1 MRLKKPKGI
10 LTLLMLVLLLSVS
23 GLVDAVSA
31 GYGVVLQEG
40 GGDGPLGSELFDDVP
55 VGHWADEEVGWAVSS
70 GVMGGVADGRFDL
83 DGVVPRWQI
92 VTSLFRASL
101 LVGGSVGE
109 EEMVGSDSF
118 VDVPVG
124 HEADREIGW
133 AVGSGITQG
142 VGGGGF
148 GPDGSVTRA
157 QIVTFLH
164 RLTGVVDGP
173 VADGGLGSDSFVDV
187 PVGHWADE
195 EVGWAVVNGVTQGVG
210 DGLFDLDRVVT
221 RAQIATFLFRVV
233 RFVEGSGGGYLGVVG
248 EPRLLVER
256 TRRSGGWSPDG
267 GRVVF
272 SRNGSLWIMDVDS
285 GDRSPL
291 LAPVGR
297 ESLDEPAWS
306 PDGTRIAYSRMWWN
320 SDGHWLSNI
329 YSVRVDGTDK
339 FQLSAGEVGD
349 RRPGWSPDSERIVFE
364 RITGGREPDG
374 VFVDADRYVV
384 LMDADGSNQV
394 ALTKGGGW
402 EQSPVWS
409 PDGTRIA
416 YLSDNL
422 VGIVDSDGTNP
433 TGTPT
438 GGAFWNGGVS
448 WSPDGKR
455 LAFARTEGDG
465 SSIVIVDV
473 DGGKE
478 ETITDA
484 EGWDTMPRWSP
495 DGQKLL
501 FTRRQPD
508 GAEQL
513 FVVGAS
519 GRRSSISC
527 KPWGLD
533 SYTVGFPLPA
543 WAAPSTGRVKLT
555 VLFMDFPNAKAT
567 YTTHT
572 EIQNGF
578 SYMVE
583 YLEAMSYGQLDVEV
597 DIVHRWWR
605 ASMNFEAYLGVSVL
619 GASALFR
626 EASAEA
632 VRLADDSYDF
642 SDTDMFVTVF
652 PSEHFG
658 RALAGGRAQADGKT
672 FPGIW
677 MNAEVGVD
685 PGIPSPLGLVAAHE
699 LVHELGLAD
708 LYPWDPTLR
717 ELPDLPPGQRWVQG
731 ELGLMGLKAN
741 FASTN
746 RTLGFVGPV
755 EMLAWSRWQL
765 EWLDPTQIQ
774 CGVPP
779 SGSVTLQPVAEPGT
793 GTVMAAI
800 PLNLHQIIVIE
811 NRRKL
816 GYDAGPP
823 PVHQNGGI
831 PSHGLLEEGVLV
843 YTVDTLIGNGQLPI
857 KIAGEI
863 GTVQYDSFPVLTV
876 GESVTLH
883 GYTITIT
890 NDTNPTYTVTITK
903 TDQ

>member
-23 GLVDAVSA
+23 GLVDAASG

-83 DGVVPRWQI
+83 EGVVPRWQI
-92 VTSLFRASL
+92 VTSLFRASQ

-142 VGGGGF
+142 VGGGRF

-164 RLTGVVDGP
+164 RLTGLVDGP
-173 VADGGLGSDSFVDV
+173 VAVGGLGSDSFVDV

-210 DGLFDLDRVVT
+210 DGRFDLDRVVT

-233 RFVEGSGGGYLGVVG
+233 RFVEGSSTGDLGVVL
-248 EPRLLVER
+248 EPRLLVDR

-272 SRNGSLWIMDVDS
+272 SLDSSLWVVDVDS
-285 GDRSPL
+285 GDRSLL
-291 LAPVGR
+291 LARVGG
-297 ESLDEPAWS
+297 EVLEDPAWS
-306 PDGTRIAYSRMWWN
+306 PDGTRIAYTRAWQDTAGRWVS
-320 SDGHWLSNI
+320 HI
-329 YSVRVDGTDK
+329 YSVNVDGTAQT
-339 FQLSAGEVGD
+339 QLSSSDVRDG
-349 RRPGWSPDSERIVFE
+349 RPGWSPDSERIVFQ
-364 RITGGREPDG
+364 RLSGTGRDDNGR
-374 VFVDADRYVV
+374 FVEADQYVV
-384 LMDADGSNQV
+384 LMDADGSNRI
-394 ALTKGGGW
+394 ALTEGGQW
-402 EQSPVWS
+402 EQSPAWS

-438 GGAFWNGGVS
+438 GGAFWDGGVS

-465 SSIVIVDV
+465 SSIVVVDIE
-473 DGGKE
+473 GLIE
-478 ETITDA
+478 ETVTDA

-501 FTRRQPD
+501 FTRQQPD
-508 GAEQL
+508 GTQQL
-513 FVVGAS
+513 FVVDAS
-519 GRRSSISC
+519 GRRSPTNC
-527 KPWGLD
+527 KPRGLD
-533 SYTVGFPLPA
+533 DYTVGFPLPD
-543 WAAPSTGRVKLT
+543 WAAPSTGPVKLT
-555 VLFMDFPNAKAT
+555 VLFMDFPNAQAT

-583 YLEAMSYGQLDVEV
+583 YLEAMSYGQLDMEV
-597 DIVHRWWR
+597 DVVHRWWR
-605 ASMNFEAYLGVSVL
+605 APRNFEAYLGVSVIEE
-619 GASALFR
+619 SNLFP

-642 SDTDMFVTVF
+642 SDTDMFAAVF

-658 RALAGGRAQADGKT
+658 RALAGMRAHADGKT
-672 FPGIW
+672 FPGISI
-677 MNAEVGVD
+677 NTVPGRD
-685 PGIPSPLGLVAAHE
+685 PGVPSPLGLIAAHE
-699 LVHELGLAD
+699 LVHELG
-708 LYPWDPTLR
+708 TGR
-717 ELPDLPPGQRWVQG
+717 
-731 ELGLMGLKAN
+731 
-741 FASTN
+741 
-746 RTLGFVGPV
+746 PV
-755 EMLAWSRWQL
+755 
-765 EWLDPTQIQ
+765 
-774 CGVPP
+774 
-779 SGSVTLQPVAEPGT
+779 PV
-793 GTVMAAI
+793 
-800 PLNLHQIIVIE
+800 
-811 NRRKL
+811 
-816 GYDAGPP
+816 
-823 PVHQNGGI
+823 
-831 PSHGLLEEGVLV
+831 
-843 YTVDTLIGNGQLPI
+843 
-857 KIAGEI
+857 
-863 GTVQYDSFPVLTV
+863 
-876 GESVTLH
+876 
-883 GYTITIT
+883 
-890 NDTNPTYTVTITK
+890 
-903 TDQ
+903 